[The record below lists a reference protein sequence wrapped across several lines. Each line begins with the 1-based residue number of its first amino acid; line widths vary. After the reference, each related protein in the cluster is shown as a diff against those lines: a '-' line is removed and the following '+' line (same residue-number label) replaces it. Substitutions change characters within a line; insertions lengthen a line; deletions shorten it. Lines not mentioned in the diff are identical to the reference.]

1 MATFID
7 RHAADALPS
16 ETVCRLLDEADRHQ
30 LDETGVR
37 LVGHWVGDAHL
48 HCVQEAVD
56 AESVRRHHAERGLAC
71 DDLHEIRTLHGV
83 SAAASGDVSELVR
96 DAIARIWPGED
107 AASGPPGPQQ
117 SPEVRRAERDQSVKR
132 ILVVDDEEPIRTT
145 VAEALADEG
154 YDVLTAPDG
163 AKALELVRAAEPDG
177 VVLDLMM
184 PVLDGW
190 GFLQACRQERLCAS
204 TPVLVLSAYRKLA
217 DAVPAEVRVD
227 RVLAKPFELDV
238 LLEAV
243 QELVA

>member
-7 RHAADALPS
+7 RHPADALPS
-16 ETVCRLLDEADRHQ
+16 ETVCRLLEEADGHQ
-30 LDETGVR
+30 PDETGVR
-37 LVGHWVGDAHL
+37 LVGNWVGDAHL
-48 HCVQEAVD
+48 YCVQEAVD
-56 AESVRRHHAERGLAC
+56 AESVRQHHAERGLAC
-71 DDLHEIRTLHGV
+71 DDLHEIGTLHGV
-83 SAAASGDVSELVR
+83 SAAAASGEVSQVVR
-96 DAIARIWPGED
+96 DAIARIWPGEHP
-107 AASGPPGPQQ
+107 AGQSG
-117 SPEVRRAERDQSVKR
+117 KR

-190 GFLQACRQERLCAS
+190 GFLHACRQEKLCAS

-217 DAVPAEVRVD
+217 EAVPADVRVD
-227 RVLAKPFELDV
+227 RVLAKPFELEV
-238 LLEAV
+238 LLQAV
-243 QELVA
+243 EELVA

>member
-7 RHAADALPS
+7 RHSADALPS
-16 ETVCRLLDEADRHQ
+16 EAVCRLFDEPDGHQ
-30 LDETGVR
+30 PYQGSLRV
-37 LVGHWVGDAHL
+37 VGHWVGDAHL

-56 AESVRRHHAERGLAC
+56 AECVRQHHARRGLAC
-71 DDLHEIRTLHGV
+71 DDLHEIESLHGL
-83 SAAASGDVSELVR
+83 SAGSAELDDLVR
-96 DAIARIWPGED
+96 GAIARIWTGERSEY
-107 AASGPPGPQQ
+107 ASPLPNQAPEFNRPTREQ
-117 SPEVRRAERDQSVKR
+117 SGKR
-132 ILVVDDEEPIRTT
+132 ILVVDDEEPIRST

-154 YDVLTAPDG
+154 YEVLTAPDG

-190 GFLQACRQERLCAS
+190 GFLEACRKEKLCAS

-217 DAVPAEVRVD
+217 EAVPAEVRVD
-227 RVLAKPFELDV
+227 RVLAKPFELEV

-243 QELVA
+243 EELVA